1 MEKIDLDRIKQAVV
15 SGDAPRA
22 ELLAREALEKG
33 VDPGWLL
40 DEGFIPGIQ
49 EVGRLWEE
57 GEFFLPELML
67 GADAIKAAMAV
78 LNPAIESGDGESS
91 SPGRVVVGTVEGDI
105 HDIGKSLVAA
115 IFVAHGFQ
123 VEDLGADVPTDTIV
137 KAAEE
142 SGADVICLSALLTTT
157 MVNQKKV
164 IEELCSR
171 GIRER
176 FKVLVG
182 GSPVTEKW
190 SREIG
195 ADGYGG
201 NALEGV
207 KIACRLLGKKL

>member
-1 MEKIDLDRIKQAVV
+1 MEKINLEEIKQAVV
-15 SGDAPRA
+15 SGDACKA
-22 ELLAREALEKG
+22 GLLAREALEKG
-33 VDPGWLL
+33 IDPGWLL

-57 GEFFLPELML
+57 GEYFLPELML
-67 GADAIKAAMAV
+67 GADAIKAAMDV
-78 LNPAIESGDGESS
+78 LNPAIESGDAESS
-91 SPGRVVVGTVEGDI
+91 SPGKIVVGTVEGDI
-105 HDIGKSLVAA
+105 HDIGKSLVGS
-115 IFVAHGFQ
+115 IFVAYGFQ
-123 VEDLGADVPTDTIV
+123 VEDLGADVPTDTFIT
-137 KAAEE
+137 AAEV

-164 IEELCSR
+164 IDELCSR

-190 SREIG
+190 AREIG

-207 KIACRLLGKKL
+207 KIACRLLGVEL